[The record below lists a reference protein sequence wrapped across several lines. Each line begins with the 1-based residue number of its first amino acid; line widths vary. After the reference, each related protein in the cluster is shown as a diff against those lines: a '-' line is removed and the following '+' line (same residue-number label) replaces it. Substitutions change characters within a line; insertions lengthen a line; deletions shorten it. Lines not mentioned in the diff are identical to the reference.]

1 MRAFVRYNGAGSWG
15 WLDRIEARV
24 ADALDIFPGDIRDAH
39 AVRQAVDGCDVVF
52 HLAALIGIPYSYR
65 APQSYVDTNITGTA
79 NVLQAATD
87 LGVGRVVQTS
97 TSEVY
102 GTARRVPIGEDHR
115 LHPQSPYAASKV
127 GADQI
132 ALAYARSFDTPVV
145 VVRPFN
151 SYGPRQSARAVIATV
166 IAQLADGARQI
177 RLGALTPTRDFTYV
191 SDTVAGFV
199 AAARADAAIGEVV
212 NLGTNFDIAIG
223 EVAEMVAEI
232 MGAEIEIVADDERRR
247 PAASEV
253 ERLLCDNGR
262 AARLLGW
269 RPAYHGRG
277 GLRRG
282 LEATIDWFAD
292 PANRAAYKPHVY
304 CV

>member
-102 GTARRVPIGEDHR
+102 GTARRVPIDEDHR

-253 ERLLCDNGR
+253 ERLLCNNAR
-262 AARLLGW
+262 AARLLDW

>member
-102 GTARRVPIGEDHR
+102 GTARRVPIDEDHR
-115 LHPQSPYAASKV
+115 LHPQSPYAVSKV

-191 SDTVAGFV
+191 SDTVASFV

-262 AARLLGW
+262 AARLLDW